1 MTESPTALKRA
12 LKLRDLEDV
21 SSIFVTHRLQD
32 IEVLSSEYVV
42 RDDFGNL
49 IFEHEGV
56 RYGVAICKDMDFPA
70 LGREYA
76 GVAIMLVPAWD
87 FVDDAWLHSRMS
99 ILRGVESGYAIARSA
114 RNGVLTVSDG
124 YGRVTSE
131 APSGPQTAYNVTIP
145 RNAPGPTLYTQ
156 IGDAFGWSMLALA
169 DDVQGDPADAAV

>member
-1 MTESPTALKRA
+1 MIPGFESHFALGTAP
-12 LKLRDLEDV
+12 
-21 SSIFVTHRLQD
+21 
-32 IEVLSSEYVV
+32 
-42 RDDFGNL
+42 L

-114 RNGVLTVSDG
+114 RNGVLHRISDG
-124 YGRVTSE
+124 IRTRQLHE
-131 APSGPQTAYNVTIP
+131 APSGPHRPPTTSPFLEPAPVQRSTHKSATPSAGPCSHSP
-145 RNAPGPTLYTQ
+145 RC
-156 IGDAFGWSMLALA
+156 S
-169 DDVQGDPADAAV
+169 